1 MKLTHTFEAMTAE
14 WRPQDPGL
22 DIWRHDKSATNRGGL
37 ARSNNVFGLD
47 REAEGY
53 LG

>member
-14 WRPQDPGL
+14 RRPQDPGL
-22 DIWRHDKSATNRGGL
+22 DIWRHDKSGTNRGGL
-37 ARSNNVFGLD
+37 THSNKVLGPD